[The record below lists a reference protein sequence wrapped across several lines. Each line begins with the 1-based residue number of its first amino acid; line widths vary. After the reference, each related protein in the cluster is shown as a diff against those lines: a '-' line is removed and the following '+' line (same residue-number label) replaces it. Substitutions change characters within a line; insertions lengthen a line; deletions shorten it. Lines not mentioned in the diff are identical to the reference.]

1 MDEVSC
7 PKRPSFGGVALTV
20 LAAAAVLAAPACAQD
35 APKRAGAPKGTLLIA
50 PDVQQETP
58 PVSAREAVRN
68 RRSNPRGRSERAR
81 HPDLRPENIALFK
94 GSSNWGISYLSD
106 REKLADVT
114 VDGHTGRV
122 VEAWQGVQA
131 AWVMARGH
139 DGYFGKR
146 FDAWYVWHSLCLLFI
161 APFFDPRRPFRM
173 LHLDLFVLVAGFGV
187 SHFFFNKGEI
197 GTSVPLVYPV
207 LAYLLV
213 RMLVAGFRP
222 RRTGERLIPF
232 APAAFFVVA
241 ILLLVGLRVGLDLA
255 DGKVGDVGYASA
267 AGAWRVQHGQPLYV
281 DSGAQD
287 QHFDTYGP
295 VNYLAYFPFI
305 KALPPTV
312 QQVTEP
318 DDYNLTA
325 ARAATLTFDLLTVL
339 GLFLLGGR
347 LRRGS
352 EGRLLGLALA
362 YGWVAYPYTLFPL
375 MSNTNDTLVS
385 MLVVFA
391 LLAVT
396 SASARGAL
404 TALAAAAKFAPVA
417 LAPLF
422 ATGRGESR
430 TRSWAL
436 FSAAFAAVTV
446 AFVLPF
452 IPVKGGFDTF
462 WSQTIGFQFSR
473 ESPFSIWGQNPGL
486 DGLLTFAKL
495 AAAGLAVAVAFVP
508 RQRTTAQ
515 VAALGAAVLIASQV
529 IAIHWFY
536 LYIDWFAPFALVALF
551 CEYRTAAAARPGPS
565 WRPSRS
571 RRLRSSTSASASS
584 RAWLRRVLT
593 PRRSDTSRSSHG
605 PRLAGTEDD
614 IPGHPSLGQAPGVGA
629 IEVEV
634 AQVLLEVARKRGG
647 LGRQRAGEG
656 GPPALLEDRQLEALD
671 AAVGVRATGL
681 DAALAR
687 ADGLDGLAELL
698 RAKLRA
704 VVGGHFLQS
713 PAGRLELA
721 RDPVKKLLA

>member
-1 MDEVSC
+1 MRG
-7 PKRPSFGGVALTV
+7 KRSESPIEPPRCEAS
-20 LAAAAVLAAPACAQD
+20 APATRTCD
-35 APKRAGAPKGTLLIA
+35 
-50 PDVQQETP
+50 
-58 PVSAREAVRN
+58 
-68 RRSNPRGRSERAR
+68 
-81 HPDLRPENIALFK
+81 PENIALFK
-94 GSSNWGISYLSD
+94 GSSNWGISYLSG

-146 FDAWYVWHSLCLLFI
+146 FDAWYVWIPLCLLFI

-396 SASARGAL
+396 SAPARGAL

-486 DGLLTFAKL
+486 DGLLTVCEARCGGARGCGRVRAP
-495 AAAGLAVAVAFVP
+495 AAHDGSGRRARRGGPDREPGDRDPLVLPLHRLVRSVRARRALLRVP
-508 RQRTTAQ
+508 
-515 VAALGAAVLIASQV
+515 
-529 IAIHWFY
+529 
-536 LYIDWFAPFALVALF
+536 
-551 CEYRTAAAARPGPS
+551 
-565 WRPSRS
+565 
-571 RRLRSSTSASASS
+571 
-584 RAWLRRVLT
+584 
-593 PRRSDTSRSSHG
+593 HG
-605 PRLAGTEDD
+605 PRPRDPARAGDRRD
-614 IPGHPSLGQAPGVGA
+614 RADSARAP
-629 IEVEV
+629 
-634 AQVLLEVARKRGG
+634 ARARARGRG
-647 LGRQRAGEG
+647 LGSAPRGCDTFQGRARHLRNGRG
-656 GPPALLEDRQLEALD
+656 PIATLSFHNPFSPSFGPATAHGPAALKAAPPGLNRCAPTFPPPAR
-671 AAVGVRATGL
+671 R
-681 DAALAR
+681 
-687 ADGLDGLAELL
+687 
-698 RAKLRA
+698 
-704 VVGGHFLQS
+704 
-713 PAGRLELA
+713 PA
-721 RDPVKKLLA
+721 PP